1 MCPCGSTMPDPV
13 IAQKKPY
20 LVELK
25 AGRNYLWCTCGRSA
39 KQPYCDGSHAGSSFE
54 PLCFT
59 VQKDSEAV
67 LCGCKHTRT
76 PPFCDGT
83 HNKLSERYQ
92 EAGQDELNASAS
104 VPVTP
109 RDRGHWGKA
118 VLSDG
123 CFVLTPAAELLEQRS
138 GSMQL
143 GPVIHRE
150 DGARF
155 ISQFYAVIESGS
167 SGVLC
172 FPDSETV
179 LFIQSG
185 AGSVTISGRE
195 FPVAPETGVLVRP
208 GEAFSL
214 QASGSNTMRLLL
226 TACPQS
232 PGPVSLPH
240 MSTNF
245 DGSVG
250 ERVVHVDAT
259 LREPMADRFYQVLVG
274 ERPDESQITEFIGEI
289 PLSRAAA
296 HRHLYEEA
304 IMVLAGEGFLW
315 TEKSRAAVGP
325 GDILFLPRKVLHSLE
340 CTSEGGLR
348 LMGVF
353 YPSGSPAVNY

>member
-1 MCPCGSTMPDPV
+1 MPDPIV
-13 IAQKKPY
+13 AQKKPY

-25 AGRNYLWCTCGRSA
+25 AGRNYLWCTCGRSS
-39 KQPYCDGSHAGSSFE
+39 KQPYCDGSHVGSSFM
-54 PLCFT
+54 PLRFSVPT
-59 VQKDSEAV
+59 DGEAV
-67 LCGCKHTRT
+67 LCGCKHTRA

-92 EAGQDELNASAS
+92 EAGEDELTATAS
-104 VPVTP
+104 VPVAQ
-109 RDRGHWGKA
+109 RDRGRWGKA

-123 CFVLTPAAELLEQRS
+123 CFVLTPTAELLERRS
-138 GSMQL
+138 GAMRL

-150 DGARF
+150 DGASF

-167 SGVLC
+167 SGVLH
-172 FPDSETV
+172 FPDSEVV

-185 AGSVTISGRE
+185 VGIVTISGTE
-195 FPVAPETGVLVRP
+195 FPVAPESGVLVRR

-214 QASGSNTMRLLL
+214 QANGRDTMRLLM

-232 PGPVSLPH
+232 QAPISLPH
-240 MSTNF
+240 MPANF
-245 DGSVG
+245 DESLT
-250 ERVVHVDAT
+250 ERVGYVDAS

-304 IMVLAGEGFLW
+304 IMVLAGEGYLW
-315 TEKSRAAVGP
+315 TENSRAAVAP

-340 CTSEGGLR
+340 CTSVGGLR